1 MRVGVFD
8 SGVGGL
14 TVVKSLIQQKIFK
27 EIVYYGDTARVPYG
41 TKNKNT
47 IIRYSLEALNFFD
60 NLNCDLMIIACNSA
74 TAYAINEVRKKAK
87 FDVYGVI
94 EPGVLAVKNYTK
106 KKQVNILVIGTSATI
121 NSNKYQKL
129 LQKYN
134 FYNIKAL
141 PTPLLVPIV
150 EENIKDKHIIKA
162 TFDYYFK
169 NISQPDIII
178 LGCTHFPL
186 LSKEIS
192 SYFHKVKLIHSGD
205 AIVEYLKKN
214 GIKDKKYKKTKLK
227 TFCFRQHRQTTK
239 YSKSMA

>member
-1 MRVGVFD
+1 M
-8 SGVGGL
+8 
-14 TVVKSLIQQKIFK
+14 
-27 EIVYYGDTARVPYG
+27 
-41 TKNKNT
+41 
-47 IIRYSLEALNFFD
+47 
-60 NLNCDLMIIACNSA
+60 
-74 TAYAINEVRKKAK
+74 
-87 FDVYGVI
+87 
-94 EPGVLAVKNYTK
+94 AVKNYTK

-192 SYFHKVKLIHSGD
+192 SYFHKAKLIHSGD

-227 TFCFRQHRQTTK
+227 LFASDNIDKLQNIANQWLK
-239 YSKSMA
+239 I